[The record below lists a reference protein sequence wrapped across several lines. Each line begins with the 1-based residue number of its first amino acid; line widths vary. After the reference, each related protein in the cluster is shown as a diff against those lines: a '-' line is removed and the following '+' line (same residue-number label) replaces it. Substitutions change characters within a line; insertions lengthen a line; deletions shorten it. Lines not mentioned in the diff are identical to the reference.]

1 MYFFFFILWIKAKWH
16 LLLCVSVLIQSAFM
30 QWSNLGLVR
39 MTFLPQASYTSLC
52 SHRTYRLQFPLFQES
67 HRGGVWRALESAE
80 ESEAS
85 EPEEVEQTDRAKRD
99 SGASSLKSIES
110 RPACYSDSSVKDSHR
125 LCLSSESLSGPLTA
139 LQQSKRAI
147 QTDLCIKYLARLA

>member
-1 MYFFFFILWIKAKWH
+1 MH
-16 LLLCVSVLIQSAFM
+16 LCSGLIWEWDERLF
-30 QWSNLGLVR
+30 V
-39 MTFLPQASYTSLC
+39 PQANYTCLC
-52 SHRTYRLQFPLFQES
+52 SRRTHRLQFPLFQES
-67 HRGGVWRALESAE
+67 HRGGFWRALESAE

-125 LCLSSESLSGPLTA
+125 LCLCSESFSGPLTA
-139 LQQSKRAI
+139 FSNPRWQYRL
-147 QTDLCIKYLARLA
+147 LCALNILCV